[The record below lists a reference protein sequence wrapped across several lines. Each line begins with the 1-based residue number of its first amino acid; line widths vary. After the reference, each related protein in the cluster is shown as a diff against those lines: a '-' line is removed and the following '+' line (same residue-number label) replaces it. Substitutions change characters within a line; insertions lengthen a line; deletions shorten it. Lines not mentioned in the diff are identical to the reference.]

1 MSAFCEMVLTMKVIK
16 ALVFVLIGVQRAAS
30 SGPFVQEALAKVFG
44 HWTPYSN
51 VRTIQLLNQLC
62 NESQKDDEVRT
73 DACYGCFFRSSNQ
86 PPGYPM
92 LLTMASCADTYLDN
106 TDYGHC
112 QSYLR
117 NATNSISTR
126 TSPGVIYCSFL
137 ECIRQVNKNMLE
149 ANEVAPPI
157 DQRRLQAR
165 GTSSVLTASNN
176 NEHHSHYFASFH
188 FSRRN
193 LQRRK
198 SICVIVDGRKSDGNT
213 IAQCVNEAKAMF
225 SNFKCADFQLTQLF
239 VNATVCVLA
248 KTRCSYLNPITG
260 ITQENELANKLNI
273 VSINA
278 LQVNT
283 DYDLNII
290 RVPFVN
296 PAQGDECGKFRNVD
310 QASWPSAEC

>member
-137 ECIRQVNKNMLE
+137 ECIRQVNKNML
-149 ANEVAPPI
+149 
-157 DQRRLQAR
+157 
-165 GTSSVLTASNN
+165 
-176 NEHHSHYFASFH
+176 
-188 FSRRN
+188 
-193 LQRRK
+193 
-198 SICVIVDGRKSDGNT
+198 

-225 SNFKCADFQLTQLF
+225 SNFKCADSQLTQLF

-260 ITQENELANKLNI
+260 ITQEDELANKLNI